1 MSRKSQTS
9 GATPPAPPTPAA
21 EAVPI
26 ARPRKGGSYV
36 ADAATG
42 KIERKHFPKPADAT
56 AAPDATAQAGETIEQ
71 SQTGDQGEEG

>member
-21 EAVPI
+21 EPVPI

-42 KIERKHFPKPADAT
+42 QIERKHFTKPADA
-56 AAPDATAQAGETIEQ
+56 AAATAQVGE
-71 SQTGDQGEEG
+71 SSDQGEEG

>member
-9 GATPPAPPTPAA
+9 GATPPAPPTPAT

-42 KIERKHFPKPADAT
+42 KIERKHFTKYADA
-56 AAPDATAQAGETIEQ
+56 AAATAQAGE
-71 SQTGDQGEEG
+71 SSDQGEEG